1 MKTSVSEFLSVRG
14 LRYHVRIWGLAGA
27 PPLFLLHGWMDVSA
41 TFQFLVD
48 ALVREWRVIAPDW
61 RGFGQSAW
69 RNDAYWFADYLGD
82 LDALLQHYSWNE
94 PCRLVG
100 HSMGGNVACLYAG
113 VRPERVAG
121 LVTVEGFG
129 LPPTQPEQAP
139 ARYHTWL
146 EQLRAGPPAA
156 TPLAPQRLEA
166 RLKRENPRLSP
177 EQAAFLARHLAI
189 PSGDGDVVRAGD
201 PWHRLVHPVLYRL
214 EEAKACWRQIQ
225 APVLWIGARES
236 AVMRQFAAHPDDYRA
251 RLACFRDLREVI
263 IEEAGHNVHHDQ
275 PRRLAE
281 VIEQFL
287 AA

>member
-1 MKTSVSEFLSVRG
+1 MKTSVSEFLPVRG
-14 LRYHVRIWGLAGA
+14 LRYHVRIWGPVRA
-27 PPLFLLHGWMDVSA
+27 PQLFLLHGWMDVSA

-82 LDALLQHYSWNE
+82 LDALLQRYSSNE

-139 ARYHTWL
+139 ARYHAWL

-166 RLKRENPRLSP
+166 RLGRENPRLSP
-177 EQAAFLARHLAI
+177 EQAAFLARHLAV
-189 PSGDGDVVRAGD
+189 PSADGQVVRAGD

-225 APVLWIGARES
+225 APVLWVGARES
-236 AVMRQFAAHPDDYRA
+236 PVMRQFAAHPEDYRA
-251 RLACFRDLREVI
+251 RLACFRDLREII
-263 IEEAGHNVHHDQ
+263 IEDAGHNVHHDQ